1 MIGDVKVG
9 DVFIQIAERRISRL
23 GFWTFSVKIKHEFQ
37 SGFVEDWRVEDSS
50 PNREK
55 LTPPLHP
62 PTRLG
67 VCSPSN
73 LEDK

>member
-1 MIGDVKVG
+1 MFLYKSQRGELAMSG
-9 DVFIQIAERRISRL
+9 
-23 GFWTFSVKIKHEFQ
+23 TFPVKIKHEFQ
-37 SGFVEDWRVEDSS
+37 SGFVGNWRLEDSL
-50 PNREK
+50 PNGEK
-55 LTPPLHP
+55 LTPPPHP